1 METSLLSGK
10 RSDSLR
16 RQNSRYSQ
24 NSPKANMQ
32 PLSIQGRSSQDSD

>member
-1 METSLLSGK
+1 METNLLSGK
-10 RSDSLR
+10 RSDTLR

-32 PLSIQGRSSQDSD
+32 PLSFQRRTSQDSD